1 MTDWEDLSDEQ
12 KDKIE
17 RYFRLFAKSSSEILQ
32 DYNNNKKNLTEL
44 TKYSISDLV
53 SMLKSPATEQN
64 QKRIRKLSQF
74 LYQVSSHYKILC
86 NYYANILLCRYTVVP
101 ANISSILSGE
111 ADKES
116 YKIAY
121 ATAVD
126 QVEKYDLDKT
136 CKRIMRIAVRDGAFY
151 GLCYESDGSFYID
164 QFDPD
169 YAQIT
174 SIVDGVLKFSIN
186 LDYYTSVKRNFKLAQ
201 APKDV
206 QKAYLAYKG
215 DTERGIQGDSKQ
227 QYYEPKDGICIM
239 ADDSD
244 PSIVLPLFTGL
255 LKDIFDIEDYRLI
268 KKADEENSN
277 YKAVSMQIETDELG
291 IPKMPEPLIKKYYNQ
306 VLNNVPDGIGVI
318 ASPFKVDLLS
328 LNSGRNSDTRE
339 LSDAESQFWFDSGTS
354 PLLFG
359 SSKATTSG
367 SLELSVKPNEEIGF
381 NILSQIE
388 KYFNY
393 KLRSLDKNIIFK
405 IKFNHISIFNE
416 KEKMDADFKAAQYGV
431 AGAKLKVASDIGLTP
446 SDIIGMTYL
455 ENTILNVGTDM
466 FNRPLISSNTLSGG
480 DVSNEGG
487 RPTAEEKGETLTDN
501 GEKGREYE

>member
-1 MTDWEDLSDEQ
+1 MKDWEELSEEQ
-12 KDKIE
+12 KNRIDK
-17 RYFRLFAKSSSEILQ
+17 YFRLFAKSSSEILQ

-86 NYYANILLCRYTVVP
+86 NYYANVLLCRYTLVP
-101 ANISSILSGE
+101 SKISSIINGE
-111 ADKES
+111 VDKES
-116 YKIAY
+116 YKLAY

-126 QVEKYDLDKT
+126 QVEKYELDKL
-136 CKRIMRIAVRDGAFY
+136 CKKIMRIAVRDGAFY
-151 GLCYESDGSFYID
+151 GLCYESDGAFYID

-174 SIVDGVLKFSIN
+174 SIVDGVYKFSIN
-186 LDYYTSVKRNFKLAQ
+186 LDYYASVKRNFKLAQ

-206 QKAYLAYKG
+206 QKAYLTYKG
-215 DTERGIQGDSKQ
+215 DSTRGIQGDSKQ

-268 KKADEENSN
+268 KKADDENSN
-277 YKAVSMQIETDELG
+277 YKAVSLKVETDENG
-291 IPKMPEPLIKKYYNQ
+291 IPKINDKLVSKYYQQ

-318 ASPFKVDLLS
+318 VSPFDVELLS
-328 LNSGRNSDTRE
+328 LNSGRNSDTKE

-367 SLELSVKPNEEIGF
+367 ALELSVKPNEEIGY

-388 KYFNY
+388 RFFNY
-393 KLRSLDKNIIFK
+393 RLSSLDKNTTFK
-405 IKFNHISIFNE
+405 IKFSHISIFNK
-416 KEKMDADFKAAQYGV
+416 KEKTDADFKAAQYGV

-455 ENTILNVGTDM
+455 ENEILNVGTDM
-466 FNRPLISSNTLSGG
+466 FNRPLISSNTLSNG
-480 DVSNEGG
+480 DVSDEGG
-487 RPTAEEKGETLTDN
+487 RPVAEEKGDKLTDG
-501 GEKGREYE
+501 GEKSRDYK